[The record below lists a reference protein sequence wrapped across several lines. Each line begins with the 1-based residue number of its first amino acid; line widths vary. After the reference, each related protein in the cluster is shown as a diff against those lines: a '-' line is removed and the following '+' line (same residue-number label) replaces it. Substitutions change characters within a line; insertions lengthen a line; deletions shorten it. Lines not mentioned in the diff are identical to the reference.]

1 MRAKNRIVLAALTAH
16 VAVGIIV
23 VGIINAPAIRA
34 QPAPSPKFE
43 VASIR
48 PCEDGDFAGRSAGG
62 PGSGSPASSS
72 PGRLTVPCRT
82 VKRLIERA
90 YLEFADGRVHVW
102 PEQISIEGGPAWINS
117 GSYRIEA
124 KAEGP
129 QSRGTMN
136 GPMLQALLEDRFKL
150 KLHRATR
157 EVPVYAL
164 TVVKGGPKLQPFREG
179 SCHPFNFDNLP
190 HPPEPGQP
198 DPLLC
203 GISEV
208 TAKGYDLYRTTMAEF
223 SREFSARL
231 DRPVIDKTGI
241 AGMFN
246 IHLELSVTDLGYPA
260 DPRSSDP
267 AAPAAPADPSSVFD
281 AVRTAVQKL
290 GLKLDQAKGPGEFL
304 VIDSVERPSEN

>member
-1 MRAKNRIVLAALTAH
+1 MRTKNRIVLAALAAV
-16 VAVGIIV
+16 VAGIV
-23 VGIINAPAIRA
+23 NAPAIRA

-48 PCEDGDFAGRSAGG
+48 PCEDGNSAGRSAGG
-62 PGSGSPASSS
+62 PGSSSPASSS

-102 PEQISIEGGPAWINS
+102 PEQISIEGGPPWIDS
-117 GSYRIEA
+117 RSYRIEA

-150 KLHRATR
+150 RLHRETR

-164 TVVKGGPKLQPFREG
+164 TVARSGPKLQPFREG
-179 SCHPFNFDNLP
+179 SCHPFDFDNLP
-190 HPPEPGQP
+190 HPPGPGQP
-198 DPLLC
+198 DTSFC

-208 TAKGYDLYRTTMAEF
+208 TAKGYDLYRTTLAEF

-241 AGMFN
+241 AGTFN
-246 IHLELSVTDLGYPA
+246 IHLDLSVADFGYPA
-260 DPRSSDP
+260 DPRSIDP
-267 AAPAAPADPSSVFD
+267 AAPAAPADPASVFD

-290 GLKLDQAKGPGEFL
+290 GLKLEPAKGPGEFL
-304 VIDSVERPSEN
+304 VVDSVARPSDN